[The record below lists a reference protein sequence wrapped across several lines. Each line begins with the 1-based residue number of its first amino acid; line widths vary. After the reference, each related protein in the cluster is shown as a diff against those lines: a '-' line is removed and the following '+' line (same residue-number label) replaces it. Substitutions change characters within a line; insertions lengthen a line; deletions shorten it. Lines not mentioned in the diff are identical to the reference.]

1 MGPASNEEKIAEIRD
16 WLTHQIQDLKQMAA
30 TRPEYGAELT
40 LAQRHL
46 EDARMRLGVAL
57 AMSRGDD
64 PFAFKQPGE

>member
-1 MGPASNEEKIAEIRD
+1 MGPASNEERMSSMRDDLTRLIDNAKDIASE
-16 WLTHQIQDLKQMAA
+16 
-30 TRPEYGAELT
+30 RPEYGAEVA